1 MPAAFSPR
9 LDVLSPPQRR
19 LWSELTAVRSSFVLY
34 GGTAIAVHLGHRAS
48 IDFDF
53 FGTARFDPD
62 RVYGSL
68 PFLRGAEVLQKASDT
83 LTCLVDRQGEVRV
96 SFFGVAG
103 LAAVREPVVS
113 PDNQLPVAA
122 LIDLAATKAAVIQKR
137 AQAKDYIDLDAILSR
152 GISLSATLAAAKHIY
167 GRAFNPQI
175 TLKALTYFADGDLPS
190 LPVDIR
196 LRLIQVVKSVSLDH
210 LPDLEALRR
219 IPPSGAAR

>member
-1 MPAAFSPR
+1 M
-9 LDVLSPPQRR
+9 
-19 LWSELTAVRSSFVLY
+19 
-34 GGTAIAVHLGHRAS
+34 
-48 IDFDF
+48 
-53 FGTARFDPD
+53 
-62 RVYGSL
+62 YGSL

-113 PDNQLPVAA
+113 LDNQLPVAA
-122 LIDLAATKAAVIQKR
+122 LIDLAGTKAAVIQKR

-196 LRLIQVVKSVSLDH
+196 LRLIQAVKSVSLDH